1 MRAPGNAEVFMQWR
15 RLLGPLRLVVSGGLI
30 IYLIWQANPQ
40 NVWQTW
46 RSANPWLIALA
57 VMLQFLGVAL
67 SAAKW
72 GVLLRARGH
81 TQPYLW
87 VLGAYLAGQF
97 ANNFL
102 PTTVGGDALRVAQ
115 LGRRIGS
122 YSQASA
128 SVFLER
134 LTGFVALA
142 VIANG
147 AIVWAY
153 LDRTGTSLV
162 TEPLLRLLTV
172 LFTLAAV
179 AAMAASFSAPRLL
192 RLFGHRLPEVARR
205 PMQKVATALGDYF
218 PQGRAMALVLG
229 LSFVFQ
235 SLWVVIHIICGLALG
250 IQAPWV
256 IYWLMAPITDI
267 LGLAPIFVNNL
278 GAREVV
284 FTLYLAQVGVD
295 AATAIALAFLIFTVR
310 LLVSTL
316 GGLVILFGGADLKLA
331 ALPRSDAVQTE
342 MR

>member
-1 MRAPGNAEVFMQWR
+1 MQWR
-15 RLLGPLRLVVSGGLI
+15 RLLGPLRLIVSGGLI
-30 IYLIWQANPQ
+30 IFLIWRANPEQ
-40 NVWQTW
+40 VWQTW
-46 RSANPWLIALA
+46 QTANLWLVGLA
-57 VMLQFLGVAL
+57 VLLQLLGVIL

-81 TQPYLW
+81 GQPYPWL
-87 VLGAYLAGQF
+87 LGAYLAGQF

-147 AIVWAY
+147 AILWAY
-153 LDRTGTSLV
+153 FDRTGTSLV
-162 TEPLLRLLTV
+162 TQPILRLLTV
-172 LFTLAAV
+172 LFTMAAV

-192 RLFGHRLPEVARR
+192 RTFGRRLPEVARR
-205 PMQKVATALGDYF
+205 PMQKVATALADYF
-218 PQGRAMALVLG
+218 PQGRSMALVLG
-229 LSFVFQ
+229 MSFAFQ
-235 SLWVVIHIICGLALG
+235 ALWAVIHILCGVALG
-250 IQAPWV
+250 IQAPLV
-256 IYWLMAPITDI
+256 IYWLMSPITDI

-284 FTLYLAQVGVD
+284 FTLYLSQVGVTP
-295 AATAIALAFLIFTVR
+295 ATAIALAFMIFTVR
-310 LLVSTL
+310 LIVSAL
-316 GGLVILFGGADLKLA
+316 GGLVVLFGGADLRLA
-331 ALPRSDAVQTE
+331 TIPRSDAVSTE
-342 MR
+342 LR